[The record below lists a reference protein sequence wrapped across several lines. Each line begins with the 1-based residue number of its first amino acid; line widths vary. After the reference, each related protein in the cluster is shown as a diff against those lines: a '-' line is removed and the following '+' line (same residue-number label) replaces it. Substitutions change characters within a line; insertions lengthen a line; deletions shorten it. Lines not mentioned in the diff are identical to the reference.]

1 MIFIIYYNM
10 ASNTESSVGLLAKK
24 NPRKN
29 LEKVSIVSPSHHY
42 YEFLNSLKISV
53 NDLQGFTSTLTI
65 VCPVLSIPIRFILS
79 SIVISLLLLEKFS
92 RFFLIQEAVYTIFYS
107 IKRLILNFNQS
118 EYEIIHNQTLT
129 LLCQVRD
136 TIRDIMSQN
145 LSSDLVFTM
154 FTCTELLKS
163 ITTIP
168 LELVIYAVNN
178 CMKLNS
184 TIANVSTLPSI
195 YSLFSNEISPF
206 LPQYFHK
213 EYTLV
218 LDLDETL
225 GHCIS
230 RKFLLRPGVHQFIN
244 EMFNHYELVLFTA
257 ASREYADWAME
268 LVDPTGLIKLRLYRQ
283 HIVDGSIKD
292 LSMIGRDI
300 NKILLIDNFSRS
312 FEKQPDNGIE
322 ITSWVG
328 DQNDKQ
334 LFNLIKPLSSLP
346 YIKIKNLNKH

>member
-1 MIFIIYYNM
+1 M

-257 ASREYADWAME
+257 ASREYAD
-268 LVDPTGLIKLRLYRQ
+268 
-283 HIVDGSIKD
+283 
-292 LSMIGRDI
+292 
-300 NKILLIDNFSRS
+300 
-312 FEKQPDNGIE
+312 
-322 ITSWVG
+322 
-328 DQNDKQ
+328 
-334 LFNLIKPLSSLP
+334 
-346 YIKIKNLNKH
+346 